1 MQENTTIDYI
11 SQQAENAI
19 KFGHLKQDTKNMI
32 TFGVIVSMLV
42 ATHLLAYN
50 SGIQTGVIMTAYTIN
65 IADAVVEQSSSKT
78 HPGKLKVFSDSEMR
92 GYDFRNK

>member
-1 MQENTTIDYI
+1 
-11 SQQAENAI
+11 
-19 KFGHLKQDTKNMI
+19 
-32 TFGVIVSMLV
+32 
-42 ATHLLAYN
+42 
-50 SGIQTGVIMTAYTIN
+50 MTAYTIN

>member
-19 KFGHLKQDTKNMI
+19 RFGHLKQDTKNMI
-32 TFGVIVSMLV
+32 TFGLIVSILT

-50 SGIQTGVIMTAYTIN
+50 SGLQTGVITTAHTIN
-65 IADAVVEQSSSKT
+65 IADAVAEINSSSL
-78 HPGKLKVFSDSEMR
+78 HSGHLKEHSEELMR
-92 GYDFRNK
+92 GL